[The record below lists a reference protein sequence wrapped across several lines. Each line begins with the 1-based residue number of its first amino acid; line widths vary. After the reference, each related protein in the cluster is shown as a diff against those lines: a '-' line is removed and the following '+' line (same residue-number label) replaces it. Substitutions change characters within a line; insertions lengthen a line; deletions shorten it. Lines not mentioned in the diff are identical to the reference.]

1 MLASTCARFNFAVHS
16 FCQMTNHYHLVIE
29 TGDSNLSRGMRQLN
43 GLYSA
48 IIAAIDWSATFFK
61 ADTRPLWC
69 KKRII
74 CVRWRAMWCSIL
86 YVRA

>member
-48 IIAAIDWSATFFK
+48 IIAAIDWSATFS
-61 ADTRPLWC
+61 RPIQGHC
-69 KKRII
+69 GAKRESF
-74 CVRWRAMWCSIL
+74 A
-86 YVRA
+86 